1 MKPLT
6 ATVDQKR
13 DRVEKTLRRL
23 REILEAG
30 LEDTVNQTYAR
41 GFLRRL
47 DHIEPKV
54 ENANMEAIDII
65 IRDVSHVIDGWSIRR
80 SETTTPLA
88 MRGLTKKLYGEF

>member
-1 MKPLT
+1 MRPLT

-13 DRVEKTLRRL
+13 DRAEKTLRRL

-30 LEDTVNQTYAR
+30 LEDGVNQTYAR

-47 DHIEPKV
+47 DHIAPKI
-54 ENANMEAIDII
+54 ESANMEQIDIL
-65 IRDVSHVIDGWSIRR
+65 IRDISHVIDGWSIRR